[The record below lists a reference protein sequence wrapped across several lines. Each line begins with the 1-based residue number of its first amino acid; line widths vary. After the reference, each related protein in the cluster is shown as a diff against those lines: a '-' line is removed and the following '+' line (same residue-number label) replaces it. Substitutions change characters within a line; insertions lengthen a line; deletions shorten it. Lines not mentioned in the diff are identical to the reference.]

1 MKTYSP
7 KAADIQEKWF
17 HVDARGKTL
26 GRLASHIAYVLRGK
40 HLPTYAPHV
49 NPQIFVV
56 VTNAES
62 IILTGNKK
70 DEKQYYRH
78 SGYPGGIRSLTAR
91 QMIDRKPDQVIEL
104 AVKRM
109 LPKGA
114 LGHQLMRHLKVYA
127 GEEHPHTAQM
137 PETVEVEKVTGK
149 GRKKSQVSG

>member
-7 KAADIQEKWF
+7 KAADIQEKWY

-26 GRLASHIAYVLRGK
+26 GRLCTHIAFVLRGK
-40 HLPTYAPHV
+40 HLTTYAPHV

-56 VTNAES
+56 VTNAET
-62 IILTGNKK
+62 IVLTGNKK
-70 DEKQYYRH
+70 DAKIYYRH
-78 SGYPGGIRSLTAR
+78 SGYPGGIKSLTAR
-91 QMIDRKPDQVIEL
+91 QMIERKPDQVIQL

-137 PETVEVEKVTGK
+137 AETVEIEKLTGK
-149 GRKKSQVSG
+149 GRKNPKVAG